1 MIIHSQYKN
10 KIKKKVI
17 NNLFEQNKNI
27 NELYVKVLFIDK
39 FGYEQRIIDYIIIGD
54 SYKMYT
60 NNSINFV
67 NNKMYNPIFFFDI
80 YKIHHANTYYFYI
93 LVFLYY
99 LIHLI

>member
-80 YKIHHANTYYFYI
+80 KELTIIY
-93 LVFLYY
+93 
-99 LIHLI
+99 

>member
-10 KIKKKVI
+10 KIKKIVI
-17 NNLFEQNKNI
+17 NSLFEQNKNI

-80 YKIHHANTYYFYI
+80 KELTIIY
-93 LVFLYY
+93 
-99 LIHLI
+99 